1 MILSIQSYQKMKI
14 KSMIYQRIPEPQIY
28 FKTNEKAAFEAKS
41 GIQTMSVEL
50 LLLSA
55 LLAFLR
61 SSPVSV
67 ETELELSGMS
77 RICKF

>member
-41 GIQTMSVEL
+41 GTNNV
-50 LLLSA
+50 SA
-55 LLAFLR
+55 FC
-61 SSPVSV
+61 SIGIPQVFTS
-67 ETELELSGMS
+67 ECGD
-77 RICKF
+77 